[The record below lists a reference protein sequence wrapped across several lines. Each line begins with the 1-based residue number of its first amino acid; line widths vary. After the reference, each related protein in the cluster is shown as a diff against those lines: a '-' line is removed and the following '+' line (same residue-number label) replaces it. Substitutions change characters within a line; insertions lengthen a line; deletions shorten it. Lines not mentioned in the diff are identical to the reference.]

1 MVNDLVIIGIA
12 GIIYILAIL
21 IFSLKKFS
29 SATKPF
35 LQKSILF
42 FIFAML
48 PMVVLIISYEIAYFY
63 MLFVITEFLFTFNLF
78 YNYLKSNLIFIGL
91 AAIFSYM
98 EDVMIIVSIYFSF
111 YITGSIIQ
119 SMSGEKKGSL
129 VILSSF
135 ILMDISFILQAFYI
149 LRMYYPFMLAGIVLF
164 FLSVI
169 IFITPFLKGG
179 RD

>member
-1 MVNDLVIIGIA
+1 MVNDLDIIGIA
-12 GIIYILAIL
+12 GIIYILSIL

-35 LQKSILF
+35 LYKSILF
-42 FIFAML
+42 FIFAIF
-48 PMVVLIISYEIAYFY
+48 PMIVLSISYDISYFY
-63 MLFVITEFLFTFNLF
+63 LLFVITEFLFTFNLF
-78 YNYLKSNLIFIGL
+78 YNYLKSNLTFIGL

-98 EDVMIIVSIYFSF
+98 EDVIIIISLYFSF

-119 SMSGEKKGSL
+119 SMSGERKGSL
-129 VILSSF
+129 VILFSF
-135 ILMDISFILQAFYI
+135 ILMDVSFILQAFYI
-149 LRMYYPFMLAGIVLF
+149 LRVYYPFMLAGIVLF

-169 IFITPFLKGG
+169 IFITPFLEGG